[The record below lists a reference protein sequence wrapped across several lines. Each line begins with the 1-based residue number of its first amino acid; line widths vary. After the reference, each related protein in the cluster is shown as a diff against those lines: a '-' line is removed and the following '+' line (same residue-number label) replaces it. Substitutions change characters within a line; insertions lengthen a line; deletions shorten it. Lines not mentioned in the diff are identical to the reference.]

1 MRKRNEIMRLKTLD
15 ERLDFLRKIEIFKD
29 LDYNIFVKIAD
40 NLIEVEIAE
49 NEYLFRKGDRGDSI
63 FIVCDGELEA
73 RDGEFLIR
81 VFRQGFV
88 LGEFALLSSQL
99 RSASV
104 IAKTKSLLLQLTDR
118 FFFEILMNDIT
129 VLQNILK
136 SLVNRI
142 LLEEQKNQK
151 LLQAILPKDVADEL
165 KEKGAAEPVLHK
177 NVSVL
182 FTDFKGFTQIS
193 ETMTP
198 QELVKELDG
207 CFSQFDR
214 LTERYHLEK
223 LKTIGDSYMC
233 VGGLPVP
240 KPGKIIGAKN
250 AVDSVLAAMEI
261 QSFMLQMKTV
271 REAQGFPFWELRLG
285 IHSGPLVAGVIG
297 EKKFAYDVWGDT
309 VNTASRMESSGAA
322 GKINI
327 SGATYE
333 LVKDFFNCGYRGKVN
348 AKNKGE
354 LDMYYV
360 YGIRKELSSDSSE
373 NSFSSV
379 PNEKFR
385 KLYEEL

>member
-1 MRKRNEIMRLKTLD
+1 MRLKTLE
-15 ERLDFLRKIEIFKD
+15 ERLNFLKKIEIFKD
-29 LDYNIFVKIAD
+29 LDYRTFVKIAD
-40 NLIEVEIAE
+40 NLIELEISE
-49 NEYLFRKGDRGDSI
+49 NEFLFRKGDRGDSI
-63 FIVCDGELEA
+63 FIVCEGELEA

-81 VFRQGFV
+81 VFRPGFV
-88 LGEFALLSSQL
+88 LGEFALLSSQH

-118 FFFEILMNDIT
+118 FFFDILMNDIT

-136 SLVNRI
+136 SLVNR
-142 LLEEQKNQK
+142 LRLEEQKNQK

-233 VGGLPVP
+233 VGGLPVS
-240 KPGKIIGAKN
+240 KPGKIISAKN

-261 QSFMLQMKTV
+261 QSFMLQMKMI
-271 REAQGFPFWELRLG
+271 RETQGFPFWELRLG

-297 EKKFAYDVWGDT
+297 EKKFAYYVWGILSILQAEWSRAVQQEESISAVRHMNWRKIFST
-309 VNTASRMESSGAA
+309 VSTE
-322 GKINI
+322 GK
-327 SGATYE
+327 
-333 LVKDFFNCGYRGKVN
+333 
-348 AKNKGE
+348 
-354 LDMYYV
+354 
-360 YGIRKELSSDSSE
+360 
-373 NSFSSV
+373 
-379 PNEKFR
+379 
-385 KLYEEL
+385 